1 MVTTNHTVQ
10 TNLNVANNRAEADSS
25 GCRYPDGFT
34 SVPVKVEFTFTP
46 SGHPD
51 FSNEIGII
59 RVEPVEEYP
68 NDLKDDLRGQAE
80 ALLLWTMRFTR
91 HAARPQRPT
100 AALMT
105 TRGQA
110 SD

>member
-1 MVTTNHTVQ
+1 MLTTNHTVQ
-10 TNLNVANNRAEADSS
+10 TNLNVVNNRAEADSS

-59 RVEPVEEYP
+59 RVEPVEECP
-68 NDLKDDLRGQAE
+68 DDLKDDLRGQAE
-80 ALLLWTMRFTR
+80 GAVVMDDAFYDACCK
-91 HAARPQRPT
+91 AAW
-100 AALMT
+100 AD
-105 TRGQA
+105 RGA
-110 SD
+110 SN